1 MQKVFTEFIRQA
13 PLKLPIKT
21 RPLFRQAWPIL
32 LSNCSIPLL
41 GLVDTAVLGHL
52 PDGRFLAAVALGAV
66 VFSFL
71 YWGFGFLRMGTT
83 GLVAQAFGR
92 QDSAAIGRL
101 IMQALYLALAL
112 GLALQLLRPAIP
124 FMLGWLDGS
133 PDASRL
139 AVGYV
144 EIRLWSAP
152 AVLMQYVVLGVALGI
167 ARSQVVLVLL
177 VLANTINILLDL
189 SFVMGLGMA
198 SNGVALAILIA
209 EWVAA
214 LVGLYWLIK
223 TCRKLNIPL
232 QRPPLNFKATQTLI
246 KVNTDLFVRTLAL
259 LFALAFFTRQGATQ
273 GDTTLAAN
281 AVLMQLIMLTSY
293 MLDGFAQA
301 VEGQFGSAFARSKK
315 EALEVLNA
323 GALLSVATG
332 LLLTLLLWLS
342 GYQLI
347 QFLTDLA
354 EVRALAA
361 IYLPWLWLVVPV
373 SIACYLL
380 DGVFVGATWTAAMR
394 TSLLVSLAGYL
405 LAWWLLQGFNN
416 HGLWAAFLI
425 FNALRGLS
433 LGWVLYIRMK
443 QNPYIEKLRS
453 HKK

>member
-1 MQKVFTEFIRQA
+1 MKAFIK
-13 PLKLPIKT
+13 KLPIKT

-92 QDSAAIGRL
+92 NDSAAMGRL

-112 GLALQLLRPAIP
+112 GLALQLLRPVIP
-124 FMLGWLDGS
+124 LMLGWLDGS
-133 PDASRL
+133 PTASEL
-139 AVGYV
+139 ATGYV
-144 EIRLWSAP
+144 AIRLWSAP
-152 AVLMQYVVLGVALGI
+152 AVLMQYVVLGVALAI

-177 VLANTINILLDL
+177 VLANSVNILLNL
-189 SFVMGLGMA
+189 TFVLGLGMT
-198 SNGVALAILIA
+198 SNGVALASLLA
-209 EWVAA
+209 EWTAA

-223 TCRKLNIPL
+223 TCRELNIPL
-232 QRPPLNFKATQTLI
+232 QHPPLNFKAMQTLI
-246 KVNTDLFVRTLAL
+246 KVNADLFVRTLAL

-273 GDTTLAAN
+273 GDATLAAN

-301 VEGQFGSAFARSKK
+301 VEGQFGAAFARSKK
-315 EALEVLNA
+315 EAMQVFNA
-323 GALLSVATG
+323 GVVLSVATG
-332 LLLTLLLWLS
+332 LLLTIILWLT
-342 GYQLI
+342 GYELI
-347 QFLTDLA
+347 KLLTDLTN
-354 EVRALAA
+354 VRELAT
-361 IYLPWLWLVVPV
+361 IYLPWLGLIVPV

-380 DGVFVGATWTAAMR
+380 DGVFIGATWTAAMR
-394 TSLLVSLAGYL
+394 NSLLVSLAGYL
-405 LAWWLLQGFNN
+405 LAWWLLQGFQN
-416 HGLWAAFLI
+416 HGLWAAFLV
-425 FNALRGLS
+425 FNALRGTSLS
-433 LGWVLYIRMK
+433 WVFYTKMK
-443 QNPYIEKLRS
+443 QNLDSEKPMP